1 MATRRF
7 GPLRRGFVVVAVCV
21 GLSLHPGARGNLAT
35 PGDGVYD
42 AAFFEQHRAN
52 ADVYGPLVAA
62 IAAAAGG
69 LPDSALDVGCG
80 HGLLVEAWRE
90 AGVARSFGL
99 EGSPAAAAMWPEAF
113 RDEFYK
119 VQNLTLPAAAAAA
132 EPTALEHDAPKDAAA
147 VKAEKLAKLAKLKG
161 EAAGAPAKRYRPD
174 GTERFNHIHLVTSF
188 EVAEHLPVEDAD
200 KFVAVVV
207 AKSPRHVFFGAATPF
222 QDRGGNATPLNENTF
237 AFWLERFEAAGYV
250 FDAARTARVRHLL
263 LATPAARPVLRKS
276 WWYPKNILAFAPAS
290 ARPEL
295 DAAVAK
301 HPESADM
308 RAEAYLAA
316 GGSAADA
323 FGEMWRRD
331 WLAFADLF
339 YAERAAARRRLVA
352 AHGPVDVSSAGLLYS
367 RRVATPGGPAE
378 L

>member
-7 GPLRRGFVVVAVCV
+7 GPLRRGFVVAAVCV

-62 IAAAAGG
+62 MAAAAGG

-119 VQNLTLPAAAAAA
+119 VQNLSLPNAAAAA
-132 EPTALEHDAPKDAAA
+132 EPTA
-147 VKAEKLAKLAKLKG
+147 
-161 EAAGAPAKRYRPD
+161 
-174 GTERFNHIHLVTSF
+174 LVTSF

-222 QDRGGNATPLNENTF
+222 QDRGGNSTPLNENTF
-237 AFWLERFEAAGYV
+237 AFWLDRFEAAGYV
-250 FDAARTARVRHLL
+250 FDAARTARVRKLL
-263 LATPAARPVLRKS
+263 LGTPAARPVLRKS
-276 WWYPKNILAFAPAS
+276 WWYPKNILALAPAS

-301 HPESADM
+301 HPDSADM

-316 GGSAADA
+316 GGSASDA
-323 FGEMWRRD
+323 FGDMWRRD

-367 RRVATPGGPAE
+367 RRPATPGGRAE

>member
-119 VQNLTLPAAAAAA
+119 VQNLSLPGA
-132 EPTALEHDAPKDAAA
+132 ENAVEATA
-147 VKAEKLAKLAKLKG
+147 
-161 EAAGAPAKRYRPD
+161 
-174 GTERFNHIHLVTSF
+174 LVTSF
-188 EVAEHLPVEDAD
+188 EVGEHLPVEDAD

-222 QDRGGNATPLNENTF
+222 QDRGGNPTHLNENTF
-237 AFWLERFEAAGYV
+237 AFWLDRFEAAGYV
-250 FDAARTARVRHLL
+250 FDAARTARVRKLL
-263 LATPAARPVLRKS
+263 LGTPAARPVLRKS
-276 WWYPKNILAFAPAS
+276 WWYPKNILALAPAS

-301 HPESADM
+301 HPDSDAADM
-308 RAEAYLAA
+308 RAEAYLTA
-316 GGSAADA
+316 GGSASDV
-323 FGEMWRRD
+323 FGDLWRRD

>member
-119 VQNLTLPAAAAAA
+119 VQNLSLPGA
-132 EPTALEHDAPKDAAA
+132 ENAVEATA
-147 VKAEKLAKLAKLKG
+147 
-161 EAAGAPAKRYRPD
+161 
-174 GTERFNHIHLVTSF
+174 LVTSF
-188 EVAEHLPVEDAD
+188 EVGEHLPVEDAD

-222 QDRGGNATPLNENTF
+222 QDRGGNPTHLNENTF
-237 AFWLERFEAAGYV
+237 AFWLDRFEAAGYV

-301 HPESADM
+301 HPDAADM

-339 YAERAAARRRLVA
+339 YAERAAARHRLVA
-352 AHGPVDVSSAGLLYS
+352 AHGPVDVSNVAPHLYS
-367 RRVATPGGPAE
+367 PRHATPGGRAE

>member
-7 GPLRRGFVVVAVCV
+7 GPFRRGFAAGVAAVCF
-21 GLSLHPGARGNLAT
+21 GLSLHPGARGNSAT
-35 PGDGVYD
+35 PGDG
-42 AAFFEQHRAN
+42 
-52 ADVYGPLVAA
+52 VYGPLVAA

-113 RDEFYK
+113 RDDFYK
-119 VQNLTLPAAAAAA
+119 VQNLSLPGA
-132 EPTALEHDAPKDAAA
+132 ENAVEATA
-147 VKAEKLAKLAKLKG
+147 
-161 EAAGAPAKRYRPD
+161 
-174 GTERFNHIHLVTSF
+174 LVTSF
-188 EVAEHLPVEDAD
+188 EVGEHLPVEDAD

-237 AFWLERFEAAGYV
+237 AFWLDRFEAAGYV

-301 HPESADM
+301 HPDSDAADM
-308 RAEAYLAA
+308 RAEAYLTA
-316 GGSAADA
+316 GGSASDV
-323 FGEMWRRD
+323 FGDMWRRD

-339 YAERAAARRRLVA
+339 YAERAAARARLVA
-352 AHGPVDVSSAGLLYS
+352 AHGPVDVSNVAPHLYS
-367 RRVATPGGPAE
+367 PRSAAPGGHAE

>member
-7 GPLRRGFVVVAVCV
+7 GPLRRGFVVAAVCV
-21 GLSLHPGARGNLAT
+21 GLSLHPGARGKLAT

-42 AAFFEQHRAN
+42 AAFFEQHREN

-62 IAAAAGG
+62 MAEATGG
-69 LPDSALDVGCG
+69 LPESALDVGCG

-119 VQNLTLPAAAAAA
+119 VQNLSLPGAAAAA
-132 EPTALEHDAPKDAAA
+132 EATA
-147 VKAEKLAKLAKLKG
+147 
-161 EAAGAPAKRYRPD
+161 
-174 GTERFNHIHLVTSF
+174 LVTSF
-188 EVAEHLPVEDAD
+188 EVGEHLPLED

-207 AKSPRHVFFGAATPF
+207 AKSPRHVFFGAATPS
-222 QDRGGNATPLNENTF
+222 QDRGGNPTHVNENTF

-263 LATPAARPVLRKS
+263 LAPPAAQPVLHKTL

-301 HPESADM
+301 HPDAADM

-316 GGSAADA
+316 GGSASDV
-323 FGEMWRRD
+323 FGDMWRRD

-339 YAERAAARRRLVA
+339 YAERAAARRRLVDG
-352 AHGPVDVSSAGLLYS
+352 HGPVDVSSAGLLYS
-367 RRVATPGGPAE
+367 RRPATPATAPSSPRQPGGRAE

>member
-7 GPLRRGFVVVAVCV
+7 GPLRRGFVVAAVCV
-21 GLSLHPGARGNLAT
+21 GLSLHPGARGKFAT

-42 AAFFEQHRAN
+42 AAFFEQHREN

-62 IAAAAGG
+62 MAEATGG
-69 LPDSALDVGCG
+69 LPESALDVGCG

-119 VQNLTLPAAAAAA
+119 VQNLSLPGAAAAA
-132 EPTALEHDAPKDAAA
+132 EATA
-147 VKAEKLAKLAKLKG
+147 
-161 EAAGAPAKRYRPD
+161 
-174 GTERFNHIHLVTSF
+174 LVTSF
-188 EVAEHLPVEDAD
+188 EVGEHLPVEDAD

-207 AKSPRHVFFGAATPF
+207 AKSPRHVFFGAATPS
-222 QDRGGNATPLNENTF
+222 QDRGGNPTHVNENTF

-250 FDAARTARVRHLL
+250 FDAARTARVRQLL
-263 LATPAARPVLRKS
+263 LAPPAAQPVLHKTL

-301 HPESADM
+301 HPDAADM

-316 GGSAADA
+316 GGAASDV
-323 FGEMWRRD
+323 FGDMWRRD

-339 YAERAAARRRLVA
+339 YAERAAARRRLVDG
-352 AHGPVDVSSAGLLYS
+352 HGPVDVSSAGLLYS
-367 RRVATPGGPAE
+367 RRPATPATAPSSPRQPGGRAE

>member
-7 GPLRRGFVVVAVCV
+7 GPFRRGFAAGVAAVCF
-21 GLSLHPGARGNLAT
+21 GLSLHGARGNSAT
-35 PGDGVYD
+35 PGDG
-42 AAFFEQHRAN
+42 
-52 ADVYGPLVAA
+52 VYGPLVAA

-174 GTERFNHIHLVTSF
+174 GTERFNHIHLTDDDD
-188 EVAEHLPVEDAD
+188 EHTAIAKGRHIPAPVSYTHLTLPTKA
-200 KFVAVVV
+200 
-207 AKSPRHVFFGAATPF
+207 
-222 QDRGGNATPLNENTF
+222 
-237 AFWLERFEAAGYV
+237 
-250 FDAARTARVRHLL
+250 
-263 LATPAARPVLRKS
+263 
-276 WWYPKNILAFAPAS
+276 
-290 ARPEL
+290 
-295 DAAVAK
+295 
-301 HPESADM
+301 
-308 RAEAYLAA
+308 
-316 GGSAADA
+316 
-323 FGEMWRRD
+323 
-331 WLAFADLF
+331 
-339 YAERAAARRRLVA
+339 
-352 AHGPVDVSSAGLLYS
+352 
-367 RRVATPGGPAE
+367 
-378 L
+378 

>member
-7 GPLRRGFVVVAVCV
+7 GPFRRGFAAGVAAVCF
-21 GLSLHPGARGNLAT
+21 GLSLHPGARGNSAT
-35 PGDGVYD
+35 PGDG
-42 AAFFEQHRAN
+42 
-52 ADVYGPLVAA
+52 VYGPLVAA

-119 VQNLTLPAAAAAA
+119 VQNLSLPGAAAAA
-132 EPTALEHDAPKDAAA
+132 EATA
-147 VKAEKLAKLAKLKG
+147 
-161 EAAGAPAKRYRPD
+161 
-174 GTERFNHIHLVTSF
+174 LVTSF
-188 EVAEHLPVEDAD
+188 EVGEHLPLEDAD

-222 QDRGGNATPLNENTF
+222 QDRGGNPTPLNENTF
-237 AFWLERFEAAGYV
+237 AFWLDRFEAAGYV
-250 FDAARTARVRHLL
+250 FDAARTARVRKLL
-263 LATPAARPVLRKS
+263 LGTPAARPVLRKS
-276 WWYPKNILAFAPAS
+276 WWYPKNILALAPAS

-301 HPESADM
+301 HPDAADM
-308 RAEAYLAA
+308 RAEAYLTA

-323 FGEMWRRD
+323 FGDMWRRD

-352 AHGPVDVSSAGLLYS
+352 AHGPVDVSNVAPHLYS
-367 RRVATPGGPAE
+367 PRFAAPGGHAE

>member
-7 GPLRRGFVVVAVCV
+7 GPLRRGFVVAAVCV
-21 GLSLHPGARGNLAT
+21 GLSLHPGARGKFAT

-42 AAFFEQHRAN
+42 AAFFEQHREN

-62 IAAAAGG
+62 MAEATGG
-69 LPDSALDVGCG
+69 LPESALDVGCG

-119 VQNLTLPAAAAAA
+119 VQNLSLPGAAAAA
-132 EPTALEHDAPKDAAA
+132 EATA
-147 VKAEKLAKLAKLKG
+147 
-161 EAAGAPAKRYRPD
+161 
-174 GTERFNHIHLVTSF
+174 LVTSF
-188 EVAEHLPVEDAD
+188 EVGEHLPVEDAD

-207 AKSPRHVFFGAATPF
+207 AKSPRHVFFGAATPS
-222 QDRGGNATPLNENTF
+222 QDRGGNPTHVNENTF

-250 FDAARTARVRHLL
+250 FDAARTARVRQLL
-263 LATPAARPVLRKS
+263 LAPPAAQPVLHKTL

-301 HPESADM
+301 HPDAADM

-316 GGSAADA
+316 GGSASDV
-323 FGEMWRRD
+323 FGDMWRRD

-339 YAERAAARRRLVA
+339 YAERAAARRRLVDG
-352 AHGPVDVSSAGLLYS
+352 HGPVDVSNIAPHLYS
-367 RRVATPGGPAE
+367 PRFAAPGGRAE